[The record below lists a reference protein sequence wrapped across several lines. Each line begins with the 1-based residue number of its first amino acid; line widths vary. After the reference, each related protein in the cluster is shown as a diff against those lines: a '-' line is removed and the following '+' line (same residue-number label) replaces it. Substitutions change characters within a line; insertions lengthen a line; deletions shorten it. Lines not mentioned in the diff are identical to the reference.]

1 MIGIVVMTHGALADG
16 IVNACELFTGPA
28 KQVETLSLKRE
39 DNIDDL
45 STAFEAAVKK
55 VDTGDGVLVFTDL
68 LGGSPCN
75 VASMHLR
82 TSHGFQLL
90 TGVNLPMILEAL
102 ITREQGM
109 PVEELAQNCR
119 NAGTDGVKLI
129 NELLG

>member
-1 MIGIVVMTHGALADG
+1 M
-16 IVNACELFTGPA
+16 
-28 KQVETLSLKRE
+28 
-39 DNIDDL
+39 
-45 STAFEAAVKK
+45 
-55 VDTGDGVLVFTDL
+55 LVFTDL